1 MQFAV
6 YRGIG
11 LEGWYHIL
19 SAGYRFPAIGAS
31 DYPYCRALGDCRTY
45 VKLDT
50 AQPTMADYNRALAEG
65 RSFFTTGPL
74 VEFKVD
80 GKQAGEELEL
90 AKGATVKVQAKVT
103 SLVADVQELQ
113 IIEGGTVRFRKTVNK
128 DEQRKPIRW
137 SLDLPIQRSTWI
149 AFRAIAPG
157 PDEREDVEAH
167 TNPVFI
173 SVGDKPRIK
182 SESIR
187 WLLAKLDERIR
198 IHESRKFAEKP
209 KVLAYFAESRK
220 RLLERLEQA
229 E

>member
-1 MQFAV
+1 
-6 YRGIG
+6 
-11 LEGWYHIL
+11 
-19 SAGYRFPAIGAS
+19 
-31 DYPYCRALGDCRTY
+31 
-45 VKLDT
+45 
-50 AQPTMADYNRALAEG
+50 MADYNRGLAEG

-74 VEFKVD
+74 VEFTVD
-80 GKQAGEELEL
+80 GKRAGEPLEL
-90 AKGATVKVQAKVT
+90 PKGATIKVQATVT

-128 DEQRKPIRW
+128 DEQRKPIHW
-137 SLDLPIQRSTWI
+137 SLDIPIQGSTWI

-167 TNPVFI
+167 TNPVFV
-173 SVGDKPRIK
+173 SVANKPRIK

-198 IHESRKFAEKP
+198 LHESREFAEKP
-209 KVLAYFAESRK
+209 KVLAYFATSRK
-220 RLLERLEQA
+220 RLLERLELA